1 MEHSF
6 YDKTLV
12 VICPGEGGMMDRWR
26 KSYINI
32 VLIYKKE
39 LSLLCCIIKKQVNG

>member
-1 MEHSF
+1 
-6 YDKTLV
+6 
-12 VICPGEGGMMDRWR
+12 MDRWR

-39 LSLLCCIIKKQVNG
+39 LSLLCCI